1 MKFVNKVYLPNA
13 FAMAMLSKMA
23 MSGIE
28 RVLLP
33 NSLINITKV
42 YVWFPFMTVNGGKE
56 NDGKPSVILPV
67 I

>member
-1 MKFVNKVYLPNA
+1 MKFAIKIYLPNVLA
-13 FAMAMLSKMA
+13 IAMLSKIA

-33 NSLINITKV
+33 NSSINIIKV
-42 YVWFPFMTVNGGKE
+42 YVWFPCVTVNGGKE